1 MPSRTLPAC
10 TDGVGLGVVH
20 FHPGRSGLPQ
30 RIFHARVGTSS
41 GCFHLPKGETMEGG
55 REDKFLFS
63 FRIEWH
69 SGGTRHWGEGGA
81 SLCLN
86 YYAKK
91 QNKKQ
96 QLALYIVEGGA
107 LSQTQGFH
115 RGAGR
120 EATARAMSPAACEG
134 VRSRSVKRP
143 GSCKALGHLTVCFL
157 GTSVG

>member
-1 MPSRTLPAC
+1 MPSRPLPAC

-20 FHPGRSGLPQ
+20 FHPGRSGLP
-30 RIFHARVGTSS
+30 RRTFHARVGTSP
-41 GCFHLPKGETMEGG
+41 GCFFHLPKGETMEGG

-91 QNKKQ
+91 QNKKK
-96 QLALYIVEGGA
+96 QLALYIVEGGPSPR
-107 LSQTQGFH
+107 LRVFTVELGGRPPLGPCLLQPVRGFGQGQS
-115 RGAGR
+115 RGLGPAKPL
-120 EATARAMSPAACEG
+120 AT
-134 VRSRSVKRP
+134 
-143 GSCKALGHLTVCFL
+143 
-157 GTSVG
+157 